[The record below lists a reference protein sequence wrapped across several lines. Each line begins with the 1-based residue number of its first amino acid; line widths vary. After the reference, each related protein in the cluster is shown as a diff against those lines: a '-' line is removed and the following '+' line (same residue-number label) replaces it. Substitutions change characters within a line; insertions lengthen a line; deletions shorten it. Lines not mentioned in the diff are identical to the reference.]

1 MRVSGSHASRSSTAA
16 RGAKLK
22 IAINPQDDG
31 DNPATAHETLCGAR
45 ARSGSTC
52 ERLPEPGRRR
62 CRLHG
67 GAKGSGAPSGTRNG
81 RYADGHH
88 TKEAKAERR
97 LVQQILSGSG
107 EGHMTTND
115 NATPASES
123 RERRL
128 PVSAQV
134 YRSGGAGEFSVRAP
148 AGQTKK
154 EWTVRLRKA
163 LGSQS
168 KTFVDACLHRLITAC
183 CLPRQLLPTSTSVSA
198 ALALIESLEPRNEI
212 EAVLAVQ
219 IACLHAASGNLLSRL
234 AWATQDR
241 PTMSAANATAKIERA
256 LHSAINIFYRVKH
269 GNTQVIRIERLEIQS
284 GAQAVVGMIGNGRP
298 MG

>member
-1 MRVSGSHASRSSTAA
+1 MNTNH
-16 RGAKLK
+16 
-22 IAINPQDDG
+22 N
-31 DNPATAHETLCGAR
+31 ATAL
-45 ARSGSTC
+45 
-52 ERLPEPGRRR
+52 
-62 CRLHG
+62 
-67 GAKGSGAPSGTRNG
+67 
-81 RYADGHH
+81 
-88 TKEAKAERR
+88 
-97 LVQQILSGSG
+97 
-107 EGHMTTND
+107 
-115 NATPASES
+115 SES
-123 RERRL
+123 RKSRR

-134 YRSGGAGEFSVRAP
+134 YRSGDAGEFGVRAP

-256 LHSAINIFYRVKH
+256 LHSAINTFYRVKH

-298 MG
+298 MD